1 MKDRDTVIKE
11 LKERAKYERE
21 HRTEILIDRL
31 KKMRKFTDDYIPE
44 PPITDKDT
52 YERYV
57 IPNYV
62 RCGALPKHKLINGKT
77 YIGSCRNADR
87 AVWLGDKFEYTRY
100 KFGDTFQERIKH
112 FEDAQGSEDVFVPI
126 REIDPE

>member
-1 MKDRDTVIKE
+1 MKDRDTVINEIRQK
-11 LKERAKYERE
+11 AMYEKE

-31 KKMRKFTDDYIPE
+31 KKMRHFTDDCIPE
-44 PPITDKDT
+44 PPVTDRDT

>member
-31 KKMRKFTDDYIPE
+31 KTMKKFTDDYIPE

-57 IPNYV
+57 IPNFV
-62 RCGALPKHKLINGKT
+62 RCGALPKFKLKKGNT
-77 YIGSCRNADR
+77 YFGNCRNADKAIWNGER
-87 AVWLGDKFEYTRY
+87 FEYIRN
-100 KFGDTFQERIKH
+100 KFGDTYLETIKH
-112 FEDAQGSEDVFVPI
+112 FADATGSEDVFVPI
-126 REIDPE
+126 KEVDPE

>member
-1 MKDRDTVIKE
+1 MKDRDTIINE
-11 LKERAKYERE
+11 LKRKYEYERE

-31 KKMRKFTDDYIPE
+31 KNMRHFNDDYIPE

-62 RCGALPKHKLINGKT
+62 RCGALPKFTLKKGKT
-77 YIGSCRNADR
+77 YIGNCRNADK
-87 AVWLGDKFEYTRY
+87 AVWNGERFEYKRH
-100 KFGDTFQERIKH
+100 KFGDTYLETIRH
-112 FEDAQGSEDVFVPI
+112 FEDAKGSEDVFVPI